1 MAIETSRW
9 GVLYCP
15 KSGFSRGRKQ
25 WAKIKRALDARGVL
39 YDFVQSE
46 NEDSVERLMRML
58 VNNGYNTI
66 IVAGG
71 DSALNDAVNCLMNV
85 EKQVRDRVVLGVIP
99 NGVVNDFARF
109 WNFKESDVQQTVDWL
124 IKRRVRK
131 VDLGCVRYTNK
142 RGEKCHRYFLN
153 CINIGLI
160 ADIMNLRRQ
169 TRSLLGSRT
178 LSFAVSLLLMFFHR
192 LDYKMQLKINSEVV
206 KRRVMNVCV
215 GSGPGYGQTP
225 NAVPYN
231 GMVDVSVVYSPKII
245 QLFVGIW
252 LLFTGRFLSHHS
264 VHSYRT
270 DEVHVIEAKHAMLGI
285 DGRLMSTPVG
295 SYWINV
301 DKEVINFLIP
311 D

>member
-1 MAIETSRW
+1 MSQVFPQLYQYRTYCRHYESAPSDTQSSRFAY
-9 GVLYCP
+9 VVIC
-15 KSGFSRGRKQ
+15 R
-25 WAKIKRALDARGVL
+25 
-39 YDFVQSE
+39 
-46 NEDSVERLMRML
+46 
-58 VNNGYNTI
+58 
-66 IVAGG
+66 IVA
-71 DSALNDAVNCLMNV
+71 AYV
-85 EKQVRDRVVLGVIP
+85 
-99 NGVVNDFARF
+99 
-109 WNFKESDVQQTVDWL
+109 
-124 IKRRVRK
+124 
-131 VDLGCVRYTNK
+131 
-142 RGEKCHRYFLN
+142 
-153 CINIGLI
+153 
-160 ADIMNLRRQ
+160 
-169 TRSLLGSRT
+169 
-178 LSFAVSLLLMFFHR
+178 FHR

-264 VHSYRT
+264 VHAYRT